1 MNESEREV
9 ANIFKS
15 LGKVKGNEGVSGITI
30 MRRKVALWLHS
41 FIDIGADIST
51 SLKVYWLCL
60 GFLSIY
66 M

>member
-41 FIDIGADIST
+41 FIDIGAEIST
-51 SLKVYWLCL
+51 SLKGCVLAL
-60 GFLSIY
+60 AVLRIFV
-66 M
+66 